1 MPVITLDVAPLG
13 EDKKVKLVKELTET
27 AAKHIGLPE
36 EAFYVFIREYPLDD
50 IGVGGQLL
58 SKKK

>member
-1 MPVITLDVAPLG
+1 MPVITLDVASLS
-13 EDKKVKLVKELTET
+13 EEKKEKLVKELTEI

-58 SKKK
+58 SKKE